1 MSGWTKKR
9 FWQDATVVQ
18 TTAGFT
24 VHLDDKALKTP
35 AKADFIVPTRLL
47 ADAVATEWQA
57 QGDIVKPDEMPVTR
71 TVNSALDKVT
81 PAHSQVADLVAD
93 YAGFDLICYRADTP
107 QALIDRQAEAWDPL
121 VTWSAQALLAQ
132 LNVSYGLMP
141 VVQPAESL
149 ARLRSHVHAVSAFQL
164 AALHDLVALSGSLVI
179 GLAAAKNHLK
189 IERLWALSRVDES
202 WQVEQWGEDE
212 IAITEASIKR
222 EAFYC
227 AQEFFNLCR

>member
-18 TTAGFT
+18 TASGFT
-24 VHLDDKALKTP
+24 VHLDGKALKTP
-35 AKADFIVPTRLL
+35 AKADFIVPKRLL
-47 ADAVATEWQA
+47 AAAVATEWQA

-71 TVNSALDKVT
+71 TVNSALDMVG

-93 YAGFDLICYRADTP
+93 YAEFDLICYRADTP
-107 QALIDRQAEAWDPL
+107 QALIDLQAEAWDPL
-121 VTWSAQALLAQ
+121 VTWSAKALLAP

-149 ARLRSHVHAVSAFQL
+149 VWLRRHVHAVSAFQL

-179 GLAAAKNHLK
+179 GLAAAQNHLK
-189 IERLWALSRVDES
+189 IEKLWALSRVEES
-202 WQVEQWGEDE
+202 WQAEQWGDDE
-212 IAITEASIKR
+212 TAIVEASIKQD
-222 EAFYC
+222 AFYC
-227 AQEFFNLCR
+227 AHKFFDLC